1 MTEPTRLEVLAW
13 LERTGRSVA
22 DAVTH
27 FWGPQDA
34 KTRERNYERVKK
46 WAQRARKAATKGE
59 TTPKPASTPRPAAA
73 AAPPPAGSGSSPSA
87 QRAEAAAALGRVPFL
102 QRQLVQL
109 LQDME
114 SARHGGDLRAIPQL
128 DKRVA
133 EVRVELDQA
142 IELERQVVRL
152 DRTATAIALEL
163 ERRAEAI
170 RIRAEIERRNQA
182 RRGEP

>member
-1 MTEPTRLEVLAW
+1 MTEPTRPEVVAW

-46 WAQRARKAATKGE
+46 WAQRARKASAKGE
-59 TTPKPASTPRPAAA
+59 TAPKPAPAPRPAA
-73 AAPPPAGSGSSPSA
+73 PPPGSAPSSPSA

-163 ERRAEAI
+163 ERRAPAI
-170 RIRAEIERRNQA
+170 RIRAEIERRNRA
-182 RRGEP
+182 RRSDP